1 MGPQDRGLY
10 IVEAEISVLLT
21 SMRRGNLWNSNTN
34 QDANTEN
41 LIKEFS
47 ALKKSLGNVNSFSEL
62 DTVEFLM
69 PFLDVIRSED
79 VTGHVTGLALTA
91 VNKFLA
97 YDMIGERMRPSSDI
111 LALICSY

>member
-1 MGPQDRGLY
+1 MKR
-10 IVEAEISVLLT
+10 
-21 SMRRGNLWNSNTN
+21 
-34 QDANTEN
+34 
-41 LIKEFS
+41 
-47 ALKKSLGNVNSFSEL
+47 SLGTVDSFSEL

-97 YDMIGERMRPSSDI
+97 YDMIGRKGHGVSFGQKNVFIVQRMDK
-111 LALICSY
+111 